1 MNSQEI
7 RDISLMYEAVYN
19 EELRVKA
26 EDYNNTVFDEDIVE
40 VATEY
45 FYTYGLNEDGIDILI
60 EKVGLDNFVEFVCG
74 LSEDLTVLTEAR
86 SARRR
91 RGGESYEDVKAKID
105 AKEAAKKKAKKAAQE
120 RTETERKE
128 PESKGADT
136 EAKAEQPKSKKPQRG
151 GIASRIGAA
160 LVDRAKR
167 DTELLKKSWNT
178 AREVGR
184 EHEGR
189 VASAAG
195 TVAGV
200 AHGAAKV
207 AHRLGQEAGRSET
220 GQKIKKAL
228 GVAEEFEYWVNSLVE
243 EGYDLS
249 EYTWD
254 DMYEIYLDE
263 AARRTRRKKRGVV
276 DPENEMAGRSD
287 AGKRISGDE
296 KTGPRYY
303 ALGRR
308 VSPDAPTQ
316 PGEKPVNTPKLS
328 QSEKDNIQYRKANLK
343 AGKVHK
349 VGGERG
355 LPESYDYF
363 DYILEH
369 LVAEGYADT
378 NQDALVIMANM
389 DKDQIEEATSF
400 YYKLQKAGKGGSK
413 TAAAQLRTDAD
424 LRTQKSAKI
433 GRQRARQRQERE
445 SDDDP
450 RDHGSLSAAERNPSM
465 R

>member
-1 MNSQEI
+1 
-7 RDISLMYEAVYN
+7 MYEAVYN

-60 EKVGLDNFVEFVCG
+60 EKVGLDNFVEFVYG

-105 AKEAAKKKAKKAAQE
+105 AKEAAKKEAKKAAQE

-136 EAKAEQPKSKKPQRG
+136 EAKAEQPKSKKPIRDA
-151 GIASRIGAA
+151 IARQILAGM
-160 LVDRAKR
+160 DRHRKAM
-167 DTELLKKSWNT
+167 EL
-178 AREVGR
+178 ARETGK
-184 EHEGR
+184 
-189 VASAAG
+189 
-195 TVAGV
+195 TVAK
-200 AHGAAKV
+200 AAAV
-207 AHRLGQEAGRSET
+207 THEAGRRAGEHV
-220 GQKIKKAL
+220 KKHGLKSLAN
-228 GVAEEFEYWVNSLVE
+228 EEIENYF
-243 EGYDLS
+243 
-249 EYTWD
+249 
-254 DMYEIYLDE
+254 DE
-263 AARRTRRKKRGVV
+263 AARRTPRKKRGVV
-276 DPENEMAGRSD
+276 DPEKEMAGRSD

-296 KTGPRYY
+296 KTGPRHYT
-303 ALGRR
+303 LGRK

-316 PGEKPVNTPKLS
+316 PGQKPEGTPKLAS
-328 QSEKDNIQYRKANLK
+328 CERDDIEYRKSNLR
-343 AGKVHK
+343 AGKTHK
-349 VGGERG
+349 VGGEKG
-355 LPESYDYF
+355 LPESYDLF
-363 DYILEH
+363 DYLLEY
-369 LVAEGYADT
+369 LIAEGYADT
-378 NQDALVIMANM
+378 NQDALAIMANM
-389 DKDQIEEATSF
+389 DKDQIEEATSL

-413 TAAAQLRTDAD
+413 TAKAQLRTDAD
-424 LRTQKSAKI
+424 LRTQKSAKME
-433 GRQRARQRQERE
+433 RQRARQRQERE